1 MCVCVLERE
10 RERVYCVIRGQV
22 RERERGGKNGAY
34 FGKTSCDSIGT
45 PLPFNESNIRVI
57 FMSKHVTLRD
67 T

>member
-10 RERVYCVIRGQV
+10 RESVLCYKGTSE

>member
-1 MCVCVLERE
+1 M
-10 RERVYCVIRGQV
+10 YCVIRGQV

>member
-10 RERVYCVIRGQV
+10 RESVLCYKGTSE
-22 RERERGGKNGAY
+22 REREGGKNGAY